1 MPDIALLSPPAEEL
15 YMDLIDLLK
24 GTDDPGPVHNMVPDP
39 RPAKF
44 VRVELL
50 NIFPVNR
57 REFDCN
63 AQIHYYNTDDAEG
76 DDHARRSVARLVAYK
91 QEWING
97 WWVAWAKQIGN
108 FIRNDDPQVEG
119 LARYQFMIS
128 MRFTGKA
135 L

>member
-1 MPDIALLSPPAEEL
+1 MADIAVLQPPAEQL

-24 GTDDPGPVHNMVPDP
+24 GTDDPGPVNNMVPDP

-50 NIFPVNR
+50 NIVPLGK

-63 AQIHYYNTDDAEG
+63 AQIHYYNEDDAEA
-76 DDHARRSVARLVAYK
+76 DDHGGRSRARLIAHK
-91 QEWING
+91 QEYIDG
-97 WWVAWAKQIGN
+97 WWIAWSKPIGN
-108 FIRNDDPQVEG
+108 YLRNDDPQVEG
-119 LARYQFMIS
+119 LARYQFMHSLRIV
-128 MRFTGKA
+128 GKA